1 MAIILLLKTLLTHL
15 FGIIYV
21 GAITWLFPMIIVV
34 AILLMFGINASKLFT
49 AGAKTIGQLFV
60 MAGTAIINAIPRFIR
75 LLVRFWH
82 FMRIQFAKI
91 MPDRVAA
98 ILAWVVLIII

>member
-21 GAITWLFPMIIVV
+21 GAITWLFPLIIVV

-49 AGAKTIGQLFV
+49 AGAKTIGQSV
-60 MAGTAIINAIPRFIR
+60 CQQIISWKYIGMQGS
-75 LLVRFWH
+75 LV
-82 FMRIQFAKI
+82 
-91 MPDRVAA
+91 
-98 ILAWVVLIII
+98 L